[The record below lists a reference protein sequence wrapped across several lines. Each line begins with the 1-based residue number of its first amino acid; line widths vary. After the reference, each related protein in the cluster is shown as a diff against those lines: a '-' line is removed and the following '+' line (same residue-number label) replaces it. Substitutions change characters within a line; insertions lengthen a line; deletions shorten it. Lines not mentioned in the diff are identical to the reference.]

1 LEKLSGLDVIVVAVY
16 DVVYNAVIAFIM
28 VVGVADDGNDDVVN
42 VAVVDAVSV
51 IDDSGVDNVKVGNVV
66 VYDFRF

>member
-1 LEKLSGLDVIVVAVY
+1 LDKLSGLDVIVVALY

-28 VVGVADDGNDDVVN
+28 VEGVADDGNDDVVN

-51 IDDSGVDNVKVGNVV
+51 IDDSGVDDVKVGNVD
-66 VYDFRF
+66 VYDFCF